1 MRMMHRIKMGCDHVV
16 AGMIMLWWF
25 GCVFVLEFWRWLV
38 VVGVGIVLMMVGKYK
53 VDSRI
58 LIDIIA
64 EISHSGIGK

>member
-38 VVGVGIVLMMVGKYK
+38 VVGVGIVLMMVG
-53 VDSRI
+53 
-58 LIDIIA
+58 
-64 EISHSGIGK
+64 